1 MTPARRLAAAAL
13 LCFASPAL
21 AEQVL
26 GAQLPDEA
34 RKVAEL
40 RYRTSKDWDDTL
52 KYFRSVYPKEKY
64 PRRDIVNQPGVRA
77 MHIQNPSGKGW
88 EGLNIYQ
95 ANDEVR
101 IYVVPSEHKSKKA
114 AAKKGKK

>member
-1 MTPARRLAAAAL
+1 VSRALAAAL
-13 LCFASPAL
+13 VLVSLPAF

-52 KYFRSVYPKEKY
+52 KYFRTVYPKEKF
-64 PRRDIVNQPGVRA
+64 PRRDIVNQPGIRA
-77 MHIQNPSGKGW
+77 IHIQNPAAKGW

-95 ANDEVR
+95 KDDEVR
-101 IYVVPSEHKSKKA
+101 IYVVPSESTGKPKKTSG
-114 AAKKGKK
+114 KKGKK